1 MQEMIFENIFNKLMN
16 NAVLEKLWKSWENI
30 VILNLS
36 QQKEEETI

>member
-1 MQEMIFENIFNKLMN
+1 MQEMIFENIYNKLMN

-36 QQKEEETI
+36 QNKEEETI

>member
-16 NAVLEKLWKSWENI
+16 NAVFEKLWKSWENI

>member
-1 MQEMIFENIFNKLMN
+1 MN

-36 QQKEEETI
+36 QQKEEETILYKIQNIIMQSF